1 MEDPSSAQ
9 ALPCGSR
16 GDLCAHFGECGGCQ
30 TQDVAYTGQLKRKES
45 ELRALFAP
53 YWDGAI
59 PVEASP
65 IVWHYRNKVDFTFAL
80 KRYPEPPPPE
90 FPRETVL
97 GFNRKG
103 KWYWPLDI
111 GQCRIGPE
119 GTEALLAAVRRWY
132 TAAGLRAFDS
142 RSKAGFLRVL
152 LVREGRRT
160 GETMVALITSPGEF
174 DAGAFVDAVLSACP
188 ASSIYRGVSSSL
200 ARGAFAD
207 HMELLHGEGAI
218 TERLH
223 IPDGEGLRELR
234 FRVSPFSFFQTN
246 TLAAEIL
253 YGKVRQWVRETS
265 PDVLYDLYGGSGG
278 IALACAD
285 LAQIVRSVDNVGSA
299 TEDGWFNATA
309 NGVENV
315 FFTGEKMKNYLLK
328 IVNDGGME
336 RNSAAVVDPPRAGMA
351 PKALK
356 RLLLSRPP
364 DILYVSCNPSALAQ
378 ELPAFL
384 ESYRLTGLEA
394 MDMFPHTPH
403 VELLARLS
411 RD

>member
-1 MEDPSSAQ
+1 MEKASPAQ
-9 ALPCGSR
+9 ALPCETR
-16 GDLCAHFGECGGCQ
+16 GALCAHFGECGGCQ
-30 TQDVAYTGQLKRKES
+30 AQDVAYPEQLRRKEA
-45 ELRALFAP
+45 ELRELFAP
-53 YWDGAI
+53 YWDAAI

-65 IVWHYRNKVDFTFAL
+65 LVWHYRNRVDFNFAL
-80 KRYPEPPPPE
+80 KRYPEPPPPD

-111 GQCRIGPE
+111 GECRIAPE
-119 GTEALLAAVRRWY
+119 GTEALLDAVRRWY
-132 TAAGLRAFDS
+132 ASEGLGAFDS
-142 RSKAGFLRVL
+142 RSRAGFLRVL
-152 LVREGRRT
+152 LLREGKRT
-160 GETMVALITSPGEF
+160 GETMAALITSPGEF
-174 DAGAFVDAVLSACP
+174 DAGSFVDAVLSVYP
-188 ASSIYRGVSSSL
+188 ATTIYRGVSRSL

-207 HMELLHGEGAI
+207 EMELLHGEPAI
-218 TERLH
+218 TERLQV
-223 IPDGEGLRELR
+223 PDGEGTRELN

-253 YGKVRQWVRETS
+253 YGKVRQWVRETA

-285 LAQIVRSVDNVGSA
+285 LAQIVRSVDNAGSA
-299 TEDGWFNATA
+299 TEDGRFNATA

-336 RNSAAVVDPPRAGMA
+336 QNSAAIVDPPRAGMT

-356 RLLLSRPP
+356 RLLKSRPLH
-364 DILYVSCNPSALAQ
+364 ILYVSCNPSVFAQ

-394 MDMFPHTPH
+394 VDMFPHTPH

-411 RD
+411 RV